1 MAASCWNDRVL
12 ATSRPQ
18 KSVVDLT
25 PTEAQGEEEGGV
37 AVEIQRA
44 QPKIILHFKGKGL
57 VTFEEV
63 LLLRELKRKQRRR
76 EVRREK
82 RRQMKAS
89 EERAVREIKEHAE
102 IFLSAVQTAWD

>member
-1 MAASCWNDRVL
+1 VAASCWNDRVL

-18 KSVVDLT
+18 KSVVDRA
-25 PTEAQGEEEGGV
+25 PTEAQGEEGGV
-37 AVEIQRA
+37 AVEVQRA

-63 LLLRELKRKQRRR
+63 LLLRKLKRKQQQR
-76 EVRREK
+76 EARREK

-89 EERAVREIKEHAE
+89 EERAVREHAE
-102 IFLSAVQTAWD
+102 IFLNAVQAAWD

>member
-12 ATSRPQ
+12 ATARPQ
-18 KSVVDLT
+18 NSVADRT

-37 AVEIQRA
+37 AVEIPRA
-44 QPKIILHFKGKGL
+44 HPKIILHIKGKGL

-63 LLLRELKRKQRRR
+63 LLLRELKRKQRQR

-89 EERAVREIKEHAE
+89 EERAVREHAE
-102 IFLSAVQTAWD
+102 IFLSAVQAAWD